1 MTRLRADGASGG
13 LSWWSAGM
21 ILAGEIT
28 HYLLVMRCSVG
39 AEKLL
44 WANEIL
50 MVTVSLMLILMTRLM
65 LTLMVPQGGDEVDE
79 IAHQC
84 WDAAESC
91 HEKFLSI
98 ELNEKAFKPSQK
110 PALVCLQCSQVQNNV
125 NIVQVASMD
134 TVQIMTSRSGS
145 KITHHCIESIEAVQ
159 RWALKVIVNHST
171 IDFSS
176 AAFDIW

>member
-1 MTRLRADGASGG
+1 MADGASGG

-28 HYLLVMRCSVG
+28 HCLLVMRCSVG

-50 MVTVSLMLILMTRLM
+50 MVTVSLMLILMMRLM
-65 LTLMVPQGGDEVDE
+65 LTLIRGMMKLMKS
-79 IAHQC
+79 HTS
-84 WDAAESC
+84 AETLQKVAMRSFC
-91 HEKFLSI
+91 QLSWMKR
-98 ELNEKAFKPSQK
+98 L
-110 PALVCLQCSQVQNNV
+110 LCLQCSQVQNNV
-125 NIVQVASMD
+125 NIVLVAFMD